1 MRLLRAAARLAPASL
16 EVEVAEWASAI
27 PLYNADL
34 LDDLPA
40 VVARWQAAVSAAD
53 ALVLAIPEYNHGPSG
68 HGKNAID
75 WVSRPYGQHQLR
87 GKAIVIMSSGERGGG
102 KHMQAWLAPILAALG
117 NTIVDQPTITVVNG
131 AERIPVDGPLDA
143 ELEGLVQA
151 RMAALLDALVGDDD
165 GRS

>member
-1 MRLLRAAARLAPASL
+1 MGLLRAAARLAPASL
-16 EVEVAEWASAI
+16 EVEVAQWASEI

-34 LDDLPA
+34 LDDLPP

-75 WVSRPYGQHQLR
+75 WVSRPYGHHQLR
-87 GKAIVIMSSGERGGG
+87 GKAVAVMSSGEGGGG
-102 KHMQAWLAPILAALG
+102 KHMQAWLGPILVALG
-117 NTIVDQPTITVVNG
+117 NTIVEEPAIAVVNG
-131 AERIPVDGPLDA
+131 ADRIPIDGHLDA

-151 RMAALLDALVGDDD
+151 RMAALLEALVGDD
-165 GRS
+165 GGSS